1 MAMTVMRTRLKNEL
15 DTRLSTRLIKGVYAI
30 TPERS
35 AVWTPDAIVDCVAAA
50 LDGGVRLFQC
60 RQKNW
65 DQAELIEFAG
75 QLDALCE
82 KYDAALIL
90 NDVPSVEFSKFEGGA
105 VAGVHLGRTDEAI
118 AQARSRL
125 GSKWLVGASCYNQFE
140 LAEQAVRDGASYVAF
155 GAMYP
160 SSTKPNAV
168 RAELEL
174 FARAGNLCVPTVA
187 IGGITIERVPELM
200 KAGANAVAVVNGLF
214 GTEPDAEQ
222 VCCAAQQWV
231 DAVNGCSQVN

>member
-1 MAMTVMRTRLKNEL
+1 M
-15 DTRLSTRLIKGVYAI
+15 
-30 TPERS
+30 
-35 AVWTPDAIVDCVAAA
+35 
-50 LDGGVRLFQC
+50 
-60 RQKNW
+60 
-65 DQAELIEFAG
+65 
-75 QLDALCE
+75 
-82 KYDAALIL
+82 
-90 NDVPSVEFSKFEGGA
+90 
-105 VAGVHLGRTDEAI
+105 
-118 AQARSRL
+118 
-125 GSKWLVGASCYNQFE
+125 
-140 LAEQAVRDGASYVAF
+140 
-155 GAMYP
+155 
-160 SSTKPNAV
+160 

>member
-1 MAMTVMRTRLKNEL
+1 MATRCNSV
-15 DTRLSTRLIKGVYAI
+15 DGGLIRGVYAI

-35 AVWTPDAIVDCVAAA
+35 PVWTPDAIVDCVAAA
-50 LDGGVRLFQC
+50 LDGGIRLFQC

-65 DQAELIEFAG
+65 DQAEIIEFVA
-75 QLDALCE
+75 QLDALCQ
-82 KYDAALIL
+82 KYDATLIL
-90 NDVPSVEFSKFEGGA
+90 NDVSSAEFSEFEGGA

-125 GSKWLVGASCYNQFE
+125 GSKWVVGASCYNQFE

-160 SSTKPNAV
+160 SSTKPQAV

-174 FARAGNLCVPTVA
+174 FARASNLGVPSVA
-187 IGGITIERVPELM
+187 IGGITIERVPELI
-200 KAGANAVAVVNGLF
+200 KAGAQAVAVVNGLF
-214 GTEPDAEQ
+214 GMEPNAEL
-222 VCCAAQQWV
+222 VCSVAQQWV
-231 DAVNGCSQVN
+231 DVVNGCSSVNLAES